1 MKRLLSLLWAAA
13 LGVAMFLPADPAA
26 AQRGPR
32 WVELGTQS
40 VGFGVDRDTIRIGR
54 DEGFLRS
61 LRLSAQNADVQLI
74 SVRITYQ
81 NGFTETLRTQA
92 TLPASGRAYLINL
105 RGERA
110 FLKEVELEYRK
121 RPGYGGR
128 AMVKL
133 EGQVVRP
140 HGGPGGPGGP
150 GRWVSLGRQTVGFVV
165 DKDVIAVGR
174 DEGWLRAIRLKAE
187 RNDVRLVN
195 VRIVYA
201 NGFAEDFK
209 TNTTLRSG
217 GPAYMIDLRGE
228 RSFLKQIEL
237 VYRSRPNFD
246 GRAVVEVEGQV
257 VRPRG

>member
-1 MKRLLSLLWAAA
+1 MKRILSLLWAAA
-13 LGVAMFLPADPAA
+13 LGVGLLLPADPAA
-26 AQRGPR
+26 AQRGGR

-40 VGFGVDRDTIRIGR
+40 VGFGVDRDVVRVGR
-54 DEGFLRS
+54 DEGFMRS

-74 SVRITYQ
+74 AVRITYQ
-81 NGFTETLRTQA
+81 NGFSETLRTAA
-92 TLPASGRAYLINL
+92 TLRAGSRPYLINL

-121 RPGYGGR
+121 RPGFGGR
-128 AMVKL
+128 ALVKL

-140 HGGPGGPGGP
+140 HGGAGGP
-150 GRWVSLGRQTVGFVV
+150 GRWVSLGRQSVGFIV
-165 DKDVIAVGR
+165 DKDVITVGR

-201 NGFAEDFK
+201 NGFTEDFK
-209 TNTTLRSG
+209 TDTTLRSG

-228 RSFLKQIEL
+228 RAFLKQIEL
-237 VYRSRPNFD
+237 VYRSRPNFQ